1 MEKFFQFGKV
11 EFINDSKGTNIDST
25 IKALEGYD
33 DKIILI
39 CGGKDKKL
47 DLSPL
52 VEKIATASKS
62 VFLIGEIADKLENS
76 LLDIGYPGEIHN
88 LELLDNVVKY
98 LVSSLNPEEGDTVLF
113 SPASSSFDQFKNFED
128 RGKYFKDLVLR
139 TFKK

>member
-1 MEKFFQFGKV
+1 MYA
-11 EFINDSKGTNIDST
+11 IRS
-25 IKALEGYD
+25 YY
-33 DKIILI
+33 
-39 CGGKDKKL
+39 
-47 DLSPL
+47 
-52 VEKIATASKS
+52 
-62 VFLIGEIADKLENS
+62 DKLENS
-76 LLDIGYPGEIHN
+76 LLDIGYSGEIHN